1 MLPLNVQQPRS
12 LAQTAFS
19 GHVRE
24 CGRRGLLSALASQ
37 YGPVLRDD
45 VMDLETKFAPMEELR
60 QKANARAKPVPAYVP
75 RDDTLVV
82 RRKSSKHGRNDRSD
96 PRTLPLERSSAS

>member
-60 QKANARAKPVPAYVP
+60 KKRTHEQNPFRHTFPGM
-75 RDDTLVV
+75 TL
-82 RRKSSKHGRNDRSD
+82 
-96 PRTLPLERSSAS
+96 